1 MLCEDL
7 RCARSGVCPQH
18 CASVEKEEEP
28 VQNPYSS
35 LCLLSALY
43 KARKGRVTCSEFP
56 HEKEG
61 NLNMEKLCDANEG
74 MPENQVKMEYNEPPQ
89 DAGKPELACTLE
101 DKEKLENEGKTENEE
116 ILKDKERPGSVAKR
130 KEGKPV
136 NEGKPENQGKPK
148 EEGKPTSEGKP
159 ESKGQPKEGE
169 PGSEGEPKEEK
180 SESEKKSE
188 PMNEGKPESQEKPKE
203 GEPGSEGEP
212 KEEKSE
218 SEKKSE
224 PMNEG
229 KPESRE
235 KPKEGE
241 PGSEGEPKEEKS
253 ESEKKS
259 EPMNEGKPESQEKPK
274 EEEKPASKP
283 KAAGKRPAGDDV
295 PRKAKRK
302 TNKGLAQCLKEY
314 KEAIHDMHLSN
325 EEMIREF
332 DEMARVEDEVK
343 KTRQKLGG
351 FMWMQK
357 SLQDPFH
364 PRGPREL
371 RGGCRAPQRGFED
384 IPFV

>member
-1 MLCEDL
+1 
-7 RCARSGVCPQH
+7 
-18 CASVEKEEEP
+18 
-28 VQNPYSS
+28 
-35 LCLLSALY
+35 
-43 KARKGRVTCSEFP
+43 
-56 HEKEG
+56 
-61 NLNMEKLCDANEG
+61 MEKLCDANEG
-74 MPENQVKMEYNEPPQ
+74 MPENQGKMEYNEPPQ
-89 DAGKPELACTLE
+89 DAGKPGLACTLE
-101 DKEKLENEGKTENEE
+101 DEEKLENEGKTENEE
-116 ILKDKERPGSVAKR
+116 ILKDKESPRSVAKR

-203 GEPGSEGEP
+203 
-212 KEEKSE
+212 
-218 SEKKSE
+218 
-224 PMNEG
+224 
-229 KPESRE
+229 
-235 KPKEGE
+235 
-241 PGSEGEPKEEKS
+241 
-253 ESEKKS
+253 
-259 EPMNEGKPESQEKPK
+259 
-274 EEEKPASKP
+274 EEKPASKP
-283 KAAGKRPAGDDV
+283 KAAGKRPAGDGV

>member
-1 MLCEDL
+1 
-7 RCARSGVCPQH
+7 
-18 CASVEKEEEP
+18 
-28 VQNPYSS
+28 
-35 LCLLSALY
+35 
-43 KARKGRVTCSEFP
+43 
-56 HEKEG
+56 
-61 NLNMEKLCDANEG
+61 MEKLCDANEG
-74 MPENQVKMEYNEPPQ
+74 MPENQRKMEYKEPPQ

-136 NEGKPENQGKPK
+136 IEGKPEKEGKPVSEGKPK
-148 EEGKPTSEGKP
+148 EEGKP
-159 ESKGQPKEGE
+159 PK
-169 PGSEGEPKEEK
+169 
-180 SESEKKSE
+180 
-188 PMNEGKPESQEKPKE
+188 
-203 GEPGSEGEP
+203 
-212 KEEKSE
+212 
-218 SEKKSE
+218 
-224 PMNEG
+224 
-229 KPESRE
+229 
-235 KPKEGE
+235 
-241 PGSEGEPKEEKS
+241 
-253 ESEKKS
+253 
-259 EPMNEGKPESQEKPK
+259 
-274 EEEKPASKP
+274 EEKPASKP
-283 KAAGKRPAGDDV
+283 KAVGKRPAGDDV

-325 EEMIREF
+325 EEMIKEF